1 MVRTADLGR
10 RRTALTIAAVFG
22 GLAGAVAVIPQLVEP
37 ERQFDDLL
45 LGVVLG
51 YGAMLY
57 VLVGVV
63 VLWNR
68 PGNGIGRVAILI
80 GLGFSSGI
88 ILSYLEA
95 RLGLSGA
102 IGLASQAVI
111 FVGWIAGGSL
121 LVVWFPD
128 GHRTSRLGGLVE
140 VMLLAAVIALIVTS
154 SRDDLPADLAYG
166 TSTAGLFTLVDV
178 VGFGGLGLA
187 YFGSFADLAL
197 RYRRAGAVAAT
208 QIRWVLAA
216 EAVSLSLLIGFGL
229 FGSTQD
235 WLFIAW
241 FASMGLPVLAI
252 AVAITRYHLYDIDRI
267 ISRSISYATVTA
279 VLFAV
284 FAATTLLLQRLVTGA
299 FAAGTDPEP
308 WVVAAS
314 TLLVAALFH
323 PVRIRVQSAVDRRFH
338 RERYDAAA
346 IVAGFS
352 GRLRNQLDLP
362 TVTGELCVTTGQALE
377 PVTTGVWLRARSD
390 RR

>member
-1 MVRTADLGR
+1 MVRTAELGR
-10 RRTALTIAAVFG
+10 RRAALTVAAAFAI
-22 GLAGAVAVIPQLVEP
+22 LAAAVAVIPPLVEP
-37 ERQFDDLL
+37 EHPFDDLL
-45 LGVVLG
+45 IGIVIAS
-51 YGAMLY
+51 GAMLY

-80 GLGFSSGI
+80 GLGFSSAI

-111 FVGWIAGGSL
+111 FIGWIAGGSL

-140 VMLLAAVIALIVTS
+140 VSLVAAMIGLVVTS

-166 TSTAGLFTLVDV
+166 ASTAGLFTLVDV

-197 RYRRAGAVAAT
+197 RYRRADPVAAT
-208 QIRWVLAA
+208 QMRWVLAA

-229 FGSTQD
+229 FGGTLD

-252 AVAITRYHLYDIDRI
+252 AIALTRYHLYEIDRI
-267 ISRSISYATVTA
+267 VSRSISYVILTG
-279 VLFAV
+279 VLFAA
-284 FAATTLLLQRLVTGA
+284 FGTTTLVLQRLVSSAVAPG
-299 FAAGTDPEP
+299 GELEP

-314 TLLVAALFH
+314 TLVVAALFN
-323 PVRIRVQSAVDRRFH
+323 PVRTRVQAAVDRRFN
-338 RERYDAAA
+338 RERYDAAG

-352 GRLRNQLDLP
+352 ARLRGQIDLP
-362 TVTGELCVTTGQALE
+362 TVSHELAATTARALE
-377 PVTTGVWLRARSD
+377 PSTTAVWLRPRV
-390 RR
+390 